1 MSEKKLS
8 FIERPYSGNNPRPRP
23 EFHLD
28 SESKLL
34 VVVTPWGP
42 RNIAR
47 KTIELIT
54 DYYTMAKA
62 DKEATSP
69 FPRLSCLSYEA
80 NHLRTAVMLANDAL
94 YRDENKDE
102 FKAGVELFAASFNE
116 HELLWVQ
123 VGQPHLFLSRGNGV
137 MIPLGSSVD
146 LAADLSGPGEM
157 LPSLPH
163 QLLGIESSLN
173 LSVNNFRAQ
182 PGDRLVL
189 LSQSV
194 PPASLY
200 SLNRDQLTVENIT
213 RQLSSQNPNGAFWVG
228 VLDLPDEADLSEL
241 SA

>member
-1 MSEKKLS
+1 MSEMKLS
-8 FIERPYSGNNPRPRP
+8 FTERPYGGNNARPRP

-28 SESKLL
+28 RESKLL
-34 VVVTPWGP
+34 VVATPWGP

-47 KTIELIT
+47 KTIDLIT

-94 YRDENKDE
+94 YNDENKTE
-102 FKAGVELFAASFNE
+102 YKAGVELFAASFNE
-116 HELLWVQ
+116 NELIWVQ
-123 VGQPHLFLSRGNGV
+123 VGQPHLFLSRGNGL
-137 MIPLGSSVD
+137 MIPLGSTID
-146 LAADLSGPGEM
+146 LAADLSSAGEM
-157 LPSLPH
+157 LPSLPQH
-163 QLLGIESSLN
+163 ILGIESTLN

-189 LSQSV
+189 LSQSA
-194 PPASLY
+194 PPSSLY
-200 SLNRDQLTVENIT
+200 MMKRDELTVENIT
-213 RQLSSQNPNGAFWVG
+213 RTLANQDPNTAFWVG
-228 VLDLPDEADLSEL
+228 VLDLPHEAESVEL